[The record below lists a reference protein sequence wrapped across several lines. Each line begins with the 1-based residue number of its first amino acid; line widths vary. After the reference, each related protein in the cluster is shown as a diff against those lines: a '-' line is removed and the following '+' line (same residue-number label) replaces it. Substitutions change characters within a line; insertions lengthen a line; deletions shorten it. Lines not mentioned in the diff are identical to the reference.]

1 MITGGSHLRILV
13 LGLAFLVATLTALPP
28 QPAHAQQGSRT
39 FPETG
44 FSVGGAFLRFFER
57 NGGLDIFGFPI
68 TPEITEG
75 GRTVQY
81 FQRARFEYY
90 PEHAGTRYE
99 VQLGL
104 LGDALT
110 AGRSFPRG
118 EPFPPSAD
126 HLYFPETGYGVHY
139 AFLRFFLRNGGIDIF
154 GYPISEELQEGGFT
168 VQYFQRARFEY
179 RPDLPERYR
188 VSLGLLGVEYLER
201 QQPRALYTP
210 GELPGTLQPGATYR
224 LPITVTN
231 TGLTRWPAGG
241 DRPVRLSYHWLDAAG
256 RLVVWDGART
266 DLPRDLA
273 PGESIALS
281 ALVVAPAQPGAYL
294 LQWDLLQENVAWF
307 STRGVPAPT
316 LPVQVG
322 ALPPPA
328 PAGGPLGPIL
338 RVGVYSTTDS
348 SIRIS
353 ATGPFVLL
361 DPGGAVLARFGPRQ
375 VVQVERDTQNQLRVT
390 APGAAAVQTG
400 KVARF
405 APEGANSFLQV
416 EDMPQYNRFRGL
428 LEVQY
433 STVSERLWAINELT
447 TEEYLLG
454 IGEEPESFP
463 YQGLKAAVVA
473 FRSYALAVKQRW
485 ERIGKEPFHLVSSL
499 KWVEPY
505 VGANQWYIGQ
515 YRETLGPNLT
525 RAVQETRGQVLT
537 YNGTIAITPYFSVS
551 DGRLRSWAE
560 VWGGDGY
567 PWLPG
572 GPDPYCD
579 AGELR
584 GHGVGMCMVGARER
598 ARNGATYEQI
608 LAFYY
613 PGTVLTR
620 LY

>member
-1 MITGGSHLRILV
+1 MFTGGNGSRPWACA
-13 LGLAFLVATLTALPP
+13 LALTITLLATLPARPAL
-28 QPAHAQQGSRT
+28 AQQPVRT

-44 FSVGGAFLRFFER
+44 FTVGGAFLRFFDR

-75 GRTVQY
+75 GLTVQY
-81 FQRARFEYY
+81 FQRARFEYH
-90 PEHAGTRYE
+90 PAHAGTPYE

-104 LGDALT
+104 LGEALT
-110 AGRSFPRG
+110 AGRAFPRG

-126 HLYFPETGYGVHY
+126 HLYFPETGHGVHY
-139 AFLRFFLRNGGIDIF
+139 AFLRFFQRNGGVDLF
-154 GYPISEELQEGGFT
+154 GYPISEEFQEGGFT

-179 RPDLPERYR
+179 HPELPERYR
-188 VSLGLLGVEYLER
+188 VSLGLIGTEYLSLR
-201 QQPRALYTP
+201 QTRAAYAP
-210 GELPGTLQPGATYR
+210 GEIPETLQPGTPYR

-231 TGLTRWPAGG
+231 TGLAPWPATGSS
-241 DRPVRLSYHWLDAAG
+241 PVRLSYHWLDAAG
-256 RLVVWDGART
+256 RMAIWDGART
-266 DLPRDLA
+266 DLPREIA
-273 PGESIALS
+273 PGESVSLN
-281 ALVVAPAQPGAYL
+281 ALVVAPAQPGSYL
-294 LQWDLLQENVAWF
+294 LQWDLLQENVSWF
-307 STRGVPAPT
+307 SARGVT
-316 LPVQVG
+316 GPVVPVRVG
-322 ALPPPA
+322 ASPSPA
-328 PAGGPLGPIL
+328 PAAGPLGPIL
-338 RVGVYSTTDS
+338 RVGVYSTTET
-348 SIRIS
+348 SISIS
-353 ATGPFVLL
+353 ATGGFTLL
-361 DPGGAVLARFGPRQ
+361 DTGGAVLARFGPKQ
-375 VVQVERDTQNQLRVT
+375 VVRVDRDGENRLRVIGPSGS
-390 APGAAAVQTG
+390 AIEAG

-405 APEGANSFLQV
+405 APETNSFLQV
-416 EDMPQYNRFRGL
+416 EDLPRYNRFRGQ

-433 STVSERLWAINELT
+433 SSVSERLWAINELP

-463 YQGLKAAVVA
+463 YQGLKAAAVA

-485 ERIGKEPFHLVSSL
+485 ERNGKEPFHLVSSL
-499 KWVEPY
+499 QWVEPY

-537 YNGTIAITPYFSVS
+537 YNGTVAITPYFSVS

-560 VWGGDGY
+560 VWGGNGY

-572 GPDPYCD
+572 GPDPYCN

-598 ARNGATYEQI
+598 AREGASYEQI

-613 PGTVLTR
+613 PGTLLAR

>member
-1 MITGGSHLRILV
+1 MFTGGHGTHLWAFALAITATFLSILPV
-13 LGLAFLVATLTALPP
+13 P
-28 QPAHAQQGSRT
+28 PAHAQQPVRT

-44 FSVGGAFLRFFER
+44 YSVGGAFLRFFER
-57 NGGLDIFGFPI
+57 NGGIDIFGFPI
-68 TPEITEG
+68 TPEITEDG
-75 GRTVQY
+75 LTVQY
-81 FQRARFEYY
+81 FQRARFEYH
-90 PEHAGTRYE
+90 PAHAGTPYE

-110 AGRSFPRG
+110 AGRSFPRVD
-118 EPFPPSAD
+118 PFPPSTD
-126 HLYFPETGYGVHY
+126 HLYFSETGHGVHY
-139 AFLRFFLRNGGIDIF
+139 AFLRFFQRNGGVDIF

-179 RPDLPERYR
+179 HPELPERYR
-188 VSLGLLGVEYLER
+188 VSLGLIGAEYLSLR
-201 QQPRALYTP
+201 QSRAAYTP
-210 GELPGTLQPGATYR
+210 GELPETLQPGTPYR

-231 TGLTRWPAGG
+231 TGLAPWPVSGPS
-241 DRPVRLSYHWLDAAG
+241 PVRLSYHWLDAAG
-256 RLVVWDGART
+256 RMVVWDGART
-266 DLPRDLA
+266 DLPRDIA
-273 PGESIALS
+273 PGESVSLN
-281 ALVVAPAQPGAYL
+281 ALVVAPPQPGTYL
-294 LQWDLLQENVAWF
+294 LQWDLLQENVSWF
-307 STRGVPAPT
+307 SARGVTGPAV
-316 LPVQVG
+316 PVRVG
-322 ALPPPA
+322 APPTPA
-328 PAGGPLGPIL
+328 PAAGQLGPIL
-338 RVGVYSTTDS
+338 RVGVYSTTES

-353 ATGPFVLL
+353 ATGGFTLL
-361 DPGGAVLARFGPRQ
+361 DPGGAALARFGPQQ
-375 VVQVERDTQNQLRVT
+375 VVQVERDAGNQLRVHT
-390 APGAAAVQTG
+390 PSGQAIQAG

-405 APEGANSFLQV
+405 APEANSLLQV
-416 EDMPQYNRFRGL
+416 EDLPRYNRFRGL

-433 STVSERLWAINELT
+433 STVSERLWAINELA

-463 YQGLKAAVVA
+463 YQGLKAAAVA

-499 KWVEPY
+499 QWVEPY

-572 GPDPYCD
+572 GPDPYCN

-598 ARNGATYEQI
+598 ARDGATYEQI

-613 PGTVLTR
+613 PGTVLAR